1 MSTQPVSETTKQTGL
16 DYDADDVVQA
26 DTPDQ
31 LKALG
36 SSIRLAILSLL
47 NERAAS
53 TTELAEA
60 LGRPKGTVGYHVKVL
75 EEAGFI
81 RVVRTRKVRAM
92 TEKFY
97 GRAAHTV
104 VYTGIPDTKDKLF
117 MVRQTL
123 GEAVVD
129 EDTAMPAFTLR
140 HVRMTEEQA
149 AGFWQQVA
157 ELAEAFTKAPRG
169 GDRVY
174 GLIAGIYPT
183 NLPTL
188 PDEKEDA

>member
-1 MSTQPVSETTKQTGL
+1 MSTEPAPAAASQSGL
-16 DYDADDVVQA
+16 DYDADDVVRA

-36 SSIRLAILSLL
+36 NSIRLAILSLL

-53 TTELAEA
+53 TTELAGA
-60 LGRPKGTVGYHVKVL
+60 LAKPKGTVGYHVKVL

-97 GRAAHTV
+97 GRVAHTV
-104 VYTGIPDTKDKLF
+104 VYAGIPDTQDKLN

-123 GEAVVD
+123 NEAVVD
-129 EDTAMPAFTLR
+129 DAGALAAFTLR

-149 AGFWQQVA
+149 AAFWHQVA
-157 ELAEAFTKAPRG
+157 ELAESFTKAPRG

-183 NLPTL
+183 DLPTL
-188 PDEKEDA
+188 PDDTEDV